1 MCRNILGA
9 ALLVIAAAGPAA
21 AQTSPP
27 ATAVTPEGLD
37 RGLVNLGLMAGH
49 AYQCL
54 PEGERPAAQQAV
66 LAFNSILVAQMG
78 ANAAFRFS
86 SSFGAGSSHDVD
98 RSFCERSLVDW
109 RKLLQDH
116 NLNR

>member
-1 MCRNILGA
+1 MRMRIPGLAMLA
-9 ALLVIAAAGPAA
+9 ALLAGPAA
-21 AQTSPP
+21 AQAP
-27 ATAVTPEGLD
+27 AVTVEGLD
-37 RGLVNLGLMAGH
+37 RGLVNMGLMAGH
-49 AYQCL
+49 AFQCL
-54 PEGERPAAQQAV
+54 PEADRPAAQQAL

-78 ANAAFRFS
+78 ANAAFRFA

-98 RSFCERSLVDW
+98 RQFCERSLADW

>member
-1 MCRNILGA
+1 MRQLLSA
-9 ALLVIAAAGPAA
+9 ALSILVVLPALAQQPAGPP
-21 AQTSPP
+21 TVES
-27 ATAVTPEGLD
+27 LD

-54 PEGERPAAQQAV
+54 PEADRQVAQQRL

-98 RSFCERSLVDW
+98 RTFCDRSLADW
-109 RKLLQDH
+109 RKLLEDH
-116 NLNR
+116 NLHR

>member
-1 MCRNILGA
+1 MRMRFPALVMLGA
-9 ALLVIAAAGPAA
+9 LAAGPAL
-21 AQTSPP
+21 AQAP
-27 ATAVTPEGLD
+27 AAVTVEGLD

-54 PEGERPAAQQAV
+54 PEADRPAAQQAL

-78 ANAAFRFS
+78 SNAAFRFS
-86 SSFGAGSSHDVD
+86 SSFGAGSSQQAD
-98 RSFCERSLVDW
+98 RQFCERSLADW
-109 RKLLQDH
+109 RRLLQDH